1 MGERCQVRA
10 ELILTKFVYDAD
22 VQLIAEVQLII
33 SQRIGNVI
41 FKFKAL

>member
-1 MGERCQVRA
+1 MRA
-10 ELILTKFVYDAD
+10 GLILTKFVNDAD

-41 FKFKAL
+41 YKFKVL